1 MHRRGHGIGAINKKT
16 LAQAKYKDKGTEIAA
31 DQLSQMAKQMES
43 FKGYLEDFAAKHK
56 DQIKK
61 DAEFRVAFQEMC
73 STIGVDPLA
82 SSKGFWAEM
91 LGVGDF
97 YYELGVQVIEVCIAT
112 SHRNGGLI
120 DIEEL
125 RSRLLASRGKKS
137 QDISVDDLLRAIKK
151 LKVLGNGFTV
161 LPIGTTYL
169 VQSIPGELSMDH
181 TAVLQQSEV
190 RCSWFHCTTN
200 RYNLSSTKYS
210 RELSMDHTAV
220 LQQSEVRCSWFHCTT
235 NRYNLPSTK
244 YSWRT
249 KHGSYS
255 SFTTIRGKIY
265 QWFHCITNRYNLPLV
280 QSIPGELSMDH
291 TAVLQQAESNGFITK
306 TELMS
311 QLKWEDERASRAL
324 NFMVKE
330 GLAWVDDQGKERQ
343 FWFPSFFPYLK
354 SANNS

>member
-16 LAQAKYKDKGTEIAA
+16 LAQAKYKDKGTEMAA
-31 DQLSQMAKQMES
+31 DQLNQMAKQMEA

-61 DAEFRVAFQEMC
+61 DSEFRVAFQEMC

-125 RSRLLASRGKKS
+125 RNRLVASRGKKS
-137 QDISVDDLLRAIKK
+137 QDISIDDLLRAIKK

-161 LPIGTTYL
+161 LPIGKSYL

-181 TAVLQQSEV
+181 TS
-190 RCSWFHCTTN
+190 
-200 RYNLSSTKYS
+200 
-210 RELSMDHTAV
+210 
-220 LQQSEVRCSWFHCTT
+220 
-235 NRYNLPSTK
+235 
-244 YSWRT
+244 
-249 KHGSYS
+249 
-255 SFTTIRGKIY
+255 
-265 QWFHCITNRYNLPLV
+265 
-280 QSIPGELSMDH
+280 
-291 TAVLQQAESNGFITK
+291 VLQQAESNGYITK
-306 TELMS
+306 SELMT
-311 QLKWEDERASRAL
+311 QLKWEDERAGRAL

-330 GLAWVDDQGKERQ
+330 GLAWVDDQGKGERQ

-354 SANNS
+354 TSGNSS